1 MAEDWD
7 FYMCRVDGKLASMAL
22 DLGLAATA
30 PDAGRPLMGFVR
42 IPLLVA
48 RPDGLSDRTEF
59 DRLEEIEEALI
70 ASVVPAVDAT
80 YVGRCTTEGHRDF
93 YFYFASRSGL
103 DAAVGGVFARFA
115 PYRPEIV
122 VGEEPG
128 WETYLHW
135 LFPGRDD
142 LQSIMNRR
150 VCDNLEK
157 HGDTLTK
164 PREIMHWAYF
174 PSSEAADRFA
184 VAIAE
189 KGFRIE
195 EKIDPA
201 AERHGFGVRFARAD
215 VPGRDRIDAL
225 TGEILDGIAREG
237 GDYDGWET
245 FVERNEP

>member
-7 FYMCRVDGKLASMAL
+7 FYMCRVDGHLASMAL

-30 PDAGRPLMGFVR
+30 PDGARSLMGFVR
-42 IPLLVA
+42 VPLSVP

-59 DRLEEIEEALI
+59 DRLEEVEEALV
-70 ASVVPAVDAT
+70 ANVVPAVDAT
-80 YVGRCTTEGHRDF
+80 YVGRCTMEGRRDF
-93 YFYFASRSGL
+93 YFYFASRNGF
-103 DAAVGGVFARFA
+103 DAAVAAVFERFPA
-115 PYRPEIV
+115 YRPEIV

-128 WETYLHW
+128 WETYLNW

-174 PSSEAADRFA
+174 SSSEAADRFA
-184 VAIAE
+184 VVITE
-189 KGFRIE
+189 KGFRID

-201 AERHGFGVRFARAD
+201 AERHGFGVRFVRHD
-215 VPGRDRIDAL
+215 VPGRDGIDTL
-225 TGEILDGIAREG
+225 TSEILEAVDREG

-245 FVERNEP
+245 FVERDDA